1 MLRTDG
7 ISSNYNSLQANLN
20 KRFSNGLSFTAAYT
34 FSKAMD
40 VGSDQPGFTD
50 NLDLHRQYG
59 PASFDRTHTFVA
71 SHIYE
76 LPFGKGRRLLKNDL
90 GRPVL
95 GGVQFNGFVT

>member
-1 MLRTDG
+1 
-7 ISSNYNSLQANLN
+7 LN

-34 FSKAMD
+34 FSKALD

-59 PASFDRTHTFVA
+59 PANFDRTHSFVA

-76 LPFGKGRRLLKNDL
+76 LPFGKGKRFLKNDIES
-90 GRPVL
+90 RIL
-95 GGVQFNGFVT
+95 GG